1 MRENINANR
10 ENDRKL
16 SGGYKL
22 NDNSFDDN
30 ETDIRELEELFYEVP
45 DLSEKKEKE
54 IDEMI
59 REVERKAF
67 LEKIQALA
75 EENEKKCQKK
85 VINIG
90 HFGISKV
97 ACILVIICLSVVT
110 LGVTAY
116 ASIRIY
122 IQSIQVKDMR
132 DHSELEIE
140 YNDVSDVDAA
150 QKNYGLITDFCYY
163 EPIWVP
169 DGYHMESEYKSDVDY
184 SIVYDTENSE
194 SYINYQ
200 QYLPFVKHHY
210 STENGK
216 SESVSFGKYSGEYI
230 ETDDANY
237 LIVTDGTYIY
247 SLISESVYKDEFVK
261 MIYNTKIV
269 DK

>member
-1 MRENINANR
+1 MRENIDTNG

-30 ETDIRELEELFYEVP
+30 EADIRELEELFFEVP
-45 DLSEKKEKE
+45 DISEEKEKE

-75 EENEKKCQKK
+75 DENERK
-85 VINIG
+85 VIKIG
-90 HFGISKV
+90 HSYISKV
-97 ACILVIICLSVVT
+97 ACMIAVICIFVVLT
-110 LGVTAY
+110 GGIVY
-116 ASIRIY
+116 AAVLNHIKSIN
-122 IQSIQVKDMR
+122 VKDMG